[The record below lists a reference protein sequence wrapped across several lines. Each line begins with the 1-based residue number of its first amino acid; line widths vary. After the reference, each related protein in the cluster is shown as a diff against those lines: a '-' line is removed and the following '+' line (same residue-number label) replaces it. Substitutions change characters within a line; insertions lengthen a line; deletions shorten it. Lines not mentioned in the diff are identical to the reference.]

1 LEQFDVAIVGAGP
14 AGSSAAYYLASKGF
28 QVILLERGKSPGS
41 KNVFGGRIYP
51 YSLRELIPTYLED
64 APIERMI
71 TKEGLTFMTE
81 DASLSASFSSP
92 SSDGTSGF
100 TVFRSRFDQWLAQ
113 KAVEKGAFLL
123 NEVKVDDV
131 LFEKDRIAGIV
142 AGGDE
147 IRTHLVIA
155 ADGATSKIAEKAGL
169 RGSFDPKN
177 FSIGI
182 KEVIELPKG
191 SINDRFQVES
201 SEGVSIVYVGY
212 VTKFL
217 RGGGFLYTNQD
228 SVSLGIVVKGID
240 LVERKINVESMM
252 GSFKQHEAIRKLI
265 VDGKL
270 LEYSTHL
277 IPEAGF
283 KMMPRLFTDGLI
295 LVGDAAGFIINNGYT
310 FRGVD
315 LAIASGIAAA
325 ETFTQLQKD
334 RNTNRSSLSAYLA
347 NLDKRNVI
355 SDLKKFKNG
364 PSFLNNPRLYAE
376 YPKIL
381 IDLLRTMYSIDGRG
395 SKRVREAA
403 RETMKRRISI
413 TRLVRD
419 LIGGMNAI

>member
-1 LEQFDVAIVGAGP
+1 MEQFDVAIVGAGP
-14 AGSSAAYYLASKGF
+14 AGSSAAYYLANAGF

-51 YSLRELIPTYLED
+51 YSLEELIPNYMED
-64 APIERMI
+64 APIERI
-71 TKEGLTFMTE
+71 IKKEGLTFMTE
-81 DASLSASFSSP
+81 DASLSASFSAP
-92 SSDGTSGF
+92 SSDRRFSF
-100 TVFRSRFDQWLAQ
+100 TVFRSRFDEWLAQ

-131 LFEKDRIAGIV
+131 LVEKDRIAGIV

-155 ADGATSKIAEKAGL
+155 ADGAISKIAQKAGL
-169 RGSFDPKN
+169 RGSLEPQN
-177 FSIGI
+177 FSIGV

-191 SINDRFQVES
+191 SINDRFQLES
-201 SEGVSIVYVGY
+201 NEGASIVYVGY
-212 VTKFL
+212 ATRFL
-217 RGGGFLYTNQD
+217 RGGGFLYTNRE
-228 SVSLGIVVKGID
+228 SVSLGIVVKGVD
-240 LVERKINVESMM
+240 LVERRINVESLM
-252 GSFKQHEAIRKLI
+252 GNFKEHEVIRNLI

-270 LEYSTHL
+270 LEYNTHL

-334 RNTNRSSLSAYLA
+334 GNTNRSSLSAYLT

-355 SDLKKFKNG
+355 RDLKKFKDG
-364 PSFLNNPRLYAE
+364 PSFLNNPRLYSE

-381 IDLLRTMYSIDGRG
+381 MDLLKTMYSIDGRG
-395 SKRVREAA
+395 GKRIREGA
-403 RETMKRRISI
+403 RETMKGKISM